1 MISRIYS
8 QIVYPDAKV
17 NKTRDSA
24 RSAWHNFIGLSVI
37 ICLLAIPVL
46 KGLWQLWH
54 CGRNFDGMILV
65 PFMCGLILIKNRN
78 EFASSIFKPI
88 KKVLYILPATT
99 GAMLAATAYDL
110 PRISGLFLVFNLLA
124 ASMGIFGYSNW
135 KLSVVPLIFLL
146 LMVPPPQ
153 GAVDFVT
160 VNLQRFFSLIME
172 TLLSSLSNHFIE
184 RNGFEF
190 RFTAPNYLIPLTTE
204 CSGIRSLLGFIIIS
218 SFLVVFDR
226 HNILTAVFMLLMGI
240 ATALVLNFAR
250 ILITIQLRLSG
261 HEEYAT
267 GSYHGLLG
275 LLAFLIGCAALGRLS
290 RFLKPLN
297 QQNQKDNK

>member
-8 QIVYPDAKV
+8 QVVCPGAEV
-17 NKTRDSA
+17 NKTRDNA
-24 RSAWHNFIGLSVI
+24 HSAWHNFIGLSVI

-54 CGRNFDGMILV
+54 CGRNFDGMMLV
-65 PFMCGLILIKNRN
+65 PVMCGFILFKSRN

-88 KKVLYILPATT
+88 KKALYILPATT
-99 GAMLAATAYDL
+99 GAMLAAWAYDL

-135 KLSVVPLIFLL
+135 KLSAMPLIFLL
-146 LMVPPPQ
+146 LMIPPPQ
-153 GAVDFVT
+153 GAVDFIT

-172 TLLSSLSNHFIE
+172 TLLSSLSSHFIE

-190 RFTAPNYLIPLTTE
+190 RFTAPNYSIPLTTE

-218 SFLVVFDR
+218 FFLVVVDR
-226 HNILTAVFMLLMGI
+226 HTVLTAVFMLSAGI

-261 HEEYAT
+261 QEEYAT
-267 GSYHGLLG
+267 GSWHGFLG
-275 LLAFLIGCAALGRLS
+275 LFVFLIGCAALGRLS
-290 RFLKPLN
+290 GFLKPLN
-297 QQNQKDNK
+297 PQNKEAR